1 MDLFSSFT
9 LAFIPLFVAM
19 DAVGV
24 LPIYVALI
32 EGEEK
37 KSVNRIL
44 LQAVT
49 TAVVV
54 GVLFL
59 FVGKLVFS
67 FLGITVGDFK
77 VAGGL
82 ILLIFAINDLLFG
95 NKNRRKPSEAI
106 GVVPLGMPLIVGPA
120 VLTALIMQVDMVGTW
135 ITLLAF
141 GVNVIFS
148 YLIFRSSD
156 FIVKWIGKAGTQ
168 GVSKV
173 ANLFLAA
180 IGVMIIRIG
189 ITELIGNLP

>member
-1 MDLFSSFT
+1 MFVV
-9 LAFIPLFVAM
+9 AFIPLFVAM

-24 LPIYVALI
+24 LPIYVALT
-32 EGEEK
+32 EGAERK
-37 KSVNRIL
+37 TINRIL

-59 FVGKLVFS
+59 WIGKLVFS

-82 ILLIFAINDLLFG
+82 ILLIFAINDLLFS
-95 NKNRRKPSEAI
+95 NKDRRKPSDAI

-120 VLTALIMQVDMVGTW
+120 VLTALIMQVDIVGTW
-135 ITLLAF
+135 ITLAAF
-141 GVNVIFS
+141 GINVIVA
-148 YLIFRSSD
+148 YIVFRSSD
-156 FIVKWIGKAGTQ
+156 FIVRIIGKAGAQ

-180 IGVMIIRIG
+180 IGVMIMRKG
-189 ITELIGNLP
+189 IIELIAAAGS